1 MLVHTIIPA
10 FGRLRQEDSKL
21 STSWATQLYSVII
34 IINITA
40 AITITI
46 TITTNN
52 ITTNNTTTTTI

>member
-40 AITITI
+40 AIAI

-52 ITTNNTTTTTI
+52 ITTNNNTTTTI

>member
-46 TITTNN
+46 TTNN
-52 ITTNNTTTTTI
+52 ITTNNNNNTTI